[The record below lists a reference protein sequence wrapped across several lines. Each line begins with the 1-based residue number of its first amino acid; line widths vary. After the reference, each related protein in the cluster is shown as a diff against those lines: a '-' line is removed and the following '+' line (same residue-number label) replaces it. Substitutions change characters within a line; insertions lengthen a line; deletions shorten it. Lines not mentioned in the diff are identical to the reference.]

1 MEKEQILNKSQEVTK
16 EVAKEVFTAV
26 QTDSIVRIAKELTF
40 KTIIDNPL
48 ILALLVVVLFYAV
61 VKRSKFVL
69 LFLFT
74 LLSLMALVHYALPE
88 TVELMSFTTYLPFA
102 FGCLG
107 VGAVLIYFI
116 FIKVE

>member
-1 MEKEQILNKSQEVTK
+1 MEKEQIINKSQEV
-16 EVAKEVFTAV
+16 AKNVFSSV
-26 QTDSIVRIAKELTF
+26 ETDNLVRLAKELTF
-40 KTIIDNPL
+40 STIIDNPL
-48 ILALLVVVLFYAV
+48 ILALLVVVLFYAII
-61 VKRSKFVL
+61 KRSKFVL

-88 TVELMSFTTYLPFA
+88 SVELMSFTTYLPFA

-107 VGAVLIYFI
+107 VGSVLIYFI